1 MAHRT
6 PGDRVSDVALES
18 VGGRAHSA
26 AAAIYGTILIT
37 AVIAALSE
45 DPAAGPGEM
54 LSVAL
59 LTSTVFWL
67 AHAYADGVG
76 ERVATTDR
84 ARWLSPMALLAH
96 TWPMMQAALLVTV
109 PLVLGALGI
118 LHRTAAVRGALLIG
132 IVELCLWGYLAGRHI
147 GPGRLVRVESAVFI
161 SLLGVAIA
169 LLKLLVH

>member
-1 MAHRT
+1 M
-6 PGDRVSDVALES
+6 GS
-18 VGGRAHSA
+18 RADSA
-26 AAAIYGTILIT
+26 AAAIYGTIIVT
-37 AVIAALSE
+37 AIIAALSE
-45 DPAAGPGEM
+45 DPAADASEM
-54 LSVAL
+54 LEVAL
-59 LTSTVFWL
+59 LTSIVFWL

-84 ARWLSPMALLAH
+84 RRWLSPVALLVH

-118 LHRTAAVRGALLIG
+118 LHRTPSIRAALLVG
-132 IVELCLWGYLAGRHI
+132 IVELCIWGYVAGRHF

-169 LLKLLVH
+169 TLKLLVH